1 MYIIN
6 QVISDDNSCVC
17 IVGVNFSIAKCTTC
31 GFTHTTSSITAWISC
46 RSTHKSYVDMNFAR
60 FDSTS
65 TTTMRTNHYRAFQ
78 YAWVLCQEFT
88 KTIAQARCF
97 NSCYSAVLNHFY
109 QEFMAWGQG
118 GRRDSNIFDTFCLY
132 AFHNHF
138 HYIVAIAQVMM
149 EGQSHAIFYA
159 SFFDCFIDGSKY
171 FISANMAHVY
181 RFTCTMNF
189 RFNGEFTLIY
199 FATF

>member
-1 MYIIN
+1 MYIVN
-6 QVISDDNSCVC
+6 QVICDNNSCVC
-17 IVGVNFSIAKCTTC
+17 IVGVNFSITKRTTC
-31 GFTHTTSSITAWISC
+31 GFTHTTSSITTWVSC
-46 RSTHKSYVDMNFAR
+46 RSSHESYVDMNFAR

-65 TTTMRTNHYRAFQ
+65 TATVGANDYRTFQ
-78 YAWVLCQEFT
+78 YARVLSQEFA

-97 NSCYSAVLNHFY
+97 NSCYSTILNHFY
-109 QEFMAWGQG
+109 QEFMAWRQ
-118 GRRDSNIFDTFCLY
+118 RRRRNCNVFNAFCLN

-149 EGQSHAIFYA
+149 EGQRHAIFYA
-159 SFFDCFIDGSKY
+159 SFFDCFVDRSKY
-171 FISANMAHVY
+171 FISTNTAHMY
-181 RFTCTMNF
+181 RFTCAMSF